1 MWEIV
6 QTPDF
11 IVIRAIDLNVCTPYV
26 HGKTRIYQ
34 WLSYVY
40 VCAWLDF
47 NLTVGFIF
55 RFMLTRRKKS
65 EKNIWIFKIWQHF
78 LLLWKHHLQNHA
90 DNTTNT
96 AIFKYWYSL
105 GFYGLKYTL
114 WLKFSRDKSFR
125 YHSVAALKNGLWPQ
139 SHSHRQISGA
149 ILNK

>member
-1 MWEIV
+1 MRETV

-26 HGKTRIYQ
+26 RGKTRIYQ

-65 EKNIWIFKIWQHF
+65 EKKLNI
-78 LLLWKHHLQNHA
+78 
-90 DNTTNT
+90 
-96 AIFKYWYSL
+96 
-105 GFYGLKYTL
+105 
-114 WLKFSRDKSFR
+114 
-125 YHSVAALKNGLWPQ
+125 
-139 SHSHRQISGA
+139 
-149 ILNK
+149 